1 MKTGELIVENNIYH
15 SSLIANHRKEL
26 PYKSKVCG
34 IQYFRT
40 QSSFFFDTII
50 IIFSKIPIEIF
61 GKGIYRN

>member
-26 PYKSKVCG
+26 Q
-34 IQYFRT
+34 IQSLWDSIFSNT
-40 QSSFFFDTII
+40 VFFFFDTII